1 MQVHTMHAFAAG
13 ARGRR
18 LELGWS
24 QTETAARAGVS
35 RKWVSDF
42 ETGRT
47 RADLTTVLR
56 LLDALGLVIEMG
68 TATPAS
74 ASASDP
80 ASIDLDAVL
89 ARYEPRR

>member
-1 MQVHTMHAFAAG
+1 MHAFAAS

-24 QTETAARAGVS
+24 QTETAERARVS

-56 LLDALGLVIEMG
+56 LLDALGLVIELSA
-68 TATPAS
+68 ATPGSTS
-74 ASASDP
+74 AAP
-80 ASIDLDAVL
+80 GAIDLDGVL
-89 ARYEPRR
+89 ARFGPRP

>member
-1 MQVHTMHAFAAG
+1 MHAFAAS

-24 QTETAARAGVS
+24 QTDAADRAGVS

-56 LLDALGLVIEMG
+56 LLDALGLVIEVR
-68 TATPAS
+68 PAS
-74 ASASDP
+74 TIVASQASA
-80 ASIDLDAVL
+80 IDLDAVL
-89 ARYEPRR
+89 ASLEPRR